1 MGGKCINGTISMQ
14 TTKRF
19 HMLKEHKILQ
29 SIISTFCFLKNNA
42 WSLVRE
48 SSFED
53 VLINKIIK
61 LLNKLPS
68 QISLSILYFP
78 HLLLDV
84 FF

>member
-1 MGGKCINGTISMQ
+1 MEPFQCKPPE
-14 TTKRF
+14 RF
-19 HMLKEHKILQ
+19 HMLKQHKILQ
-29 SIISTFCFLKNNA
+29 LIIRTFCFLKNNA
-42 WSLVRE
+42 CSLVTE

-68 QISLSILYFP
+68 QISLSNPYFR